1 VLGRT
6 ADNLYWMARYIERVE
21 NTARL
26 MGGINRVALL
36 PVRASSLPSPW
47 EAMLPPEDGRSEFLG
62 KYDGI
67 TSANIITYMCLDLD
81 NAASIRSG
89 IRSARENVRAARH
102 VLPTEAWE
110 SVNQT
115 WLEIRGLDY
124 PGLEEMG
131 CHEFFEWVKERAHLF
146 RGILY
151 GTMRRGEAF
160 MFWRLG
166 THLERADNTARLLAG
181 RFAQIPSARRQTI
194 GAMDYYQ
201 WGNLLRS
208 VNAMKVYRD
217 VYRGA
222 FEPRRIAE
230 LLIFRQD
237 MPRSLRAC
245 LDEIRVVLD
254 ELGAV
259 GVAKAHAEVLHQ
271 QLVKGRLDHILRSGL
286 ANFLMEFLRQ
296 TSQLG
301 QEVQKDFMMIR

>member
-1 VLGRT
+1 
-6 ADNLYWMARYIERVE
+6 MARYSERVE

-26 MGGINRVALL
+26 MGGINRIALL

-47 EAMLPPEDGRSEFLG
+47 EALLPTEVDRESFLVR
-62 KYDGI
+62 YDGI
-67 TSANIITYMCLDLD
+67 TRANVITYMALDLD
-81 NAASIRSG
+81 NPASIRSG
-89 IRSARENVRAARH
+89 IRAARDNVRAARH

-115 WLEIRGLDY
+115 WLDARDLDF
-124 PGLEEMG
+124 PSLEEMG

-166 THLERADNTARLLAG
+166 TYLERADNTARLLASKVVAMPAG
-181 RFAQIPSARRQTI
+181 RRNTG

-208 VNAMKVYRD
+208 VNAMKIYRD
-217 VYRGA
+217 VYRGT

-230 LLIFRQD
+230 LLILRQD
-237 MPRSLRAC
+237 MPRSLSVC
-245 LDEIRVVLD
+245 LNEICAILS
-254 ELGAV
+254 ELGNDGEARTR
-259 GVAKAHAEVLHQ
+259 AEMLRQ
-271 QLVKGRLDHILRSGL
+271 RLSTGRLDHILRSGL
-286 ANFLMEFLRQ
+286 GDFLTDFLQQ
-296 TSQLG
+296 TNRLG
-301 QEVQKDFMMIR
+301 HLVQKDFMMIR